1 MSPSIETVHRKLLK
15 NLGEHSE
22 YAEDTL
28 RAIDSDVGVFVRYV
42 EETLG
47 KDVDATNVLTR
58 KMLLEFMGDSGIS
71 PATKRRRLFSL
82 RLLTAYAV
90 EQDWID
96 EDPLHGIGITD
107 LLADKERVRRPALS
121 EEQIEVMI
129 EAARYALGNADPF
142 PMLMM
147 GVLLSGLRVSESV
160 ELRWDDIL
168 VDEGGGISFAV
179 DSRSVPLSTRIS
191 QDAFLVAVHLG
202 RRMFDNRVL
211 SVKRRALSDRF
222 SEFLSKVGL
231 LEDLHPKDLR
241 WNYMLDLVQE
251 GYTEGEIASIC
262 GITGS
267 YVRRV
272 FPEVAKGL
280 S

>member
-1 MSPSIETVHRKLLK
+1 
-15 NLGEHSE
+15 
-22 YAEDTL
+22 
-28 RAIDSDVGVFVRYV
+28 
-42 EETLG
+42 
-47 KDVDATNVLTR
+47 
-58 KMLLEFMGDSGIS
+58 MLLEFLGGGEIS

-82 RLLTAYAV
+82 RLFTAYAV

-96 EDPLHGIGITD
+96 EDPLQGVGIAD
-107 LLADKERVRRPALS
+107 LLADKERNRPPVLS

-129 EAARYALGNADPF
+129 EEARYALGNADPF
-142 PMLMM
+142 PMLMI

-160 ELRWDDIL
+160 DLKWNDIL

-191 QDAFLVAVHLG
+191 QEAFLVAVHIG
-202 RRMFDNRVL
+202 RRRLDDQVL
-211 SVKRRALSDRF
+211 AVKRRALSDRF
-222 SEFLSKVGL
+222 GELLNRVGL
-231 LEDLHPKDLR
+231 YEDLHPKDLR
-241 WNYMLDLVQE
+241 WRYMLDLMQE

-262 GITGS
+262 GITSS

-272 FPEVAKGL
+272 FPEFAKGL

>member
-15 NLGEHSE
+15 NLGEHRE

-28 RAIDSDVGVFVRYV
+28 RAIDSDVGVFARYV

-47 KDVDATNVLTR
+47 KDVDAANVLNR
-58 KMLLEFMGDSGIS
+58 KMLLEFLGGGEIS

-82 RLLTAYAV
+82 RLFTAYAV

-96 EDPLHGIGITD
+96 EDPLQGVGIAD
-107 LLADKERVRRPALS
+107 LLADKERVRPPVLS
-121 EEQIEVMI
+121 EEQIEAMI
-129 EAARYALGNADPF
+129 KAARNALGSADPF
-142 PMLMM
+142 PMLMI

-160 ELRWDDIL
+160 DLKWNDIL
-168 VDEGGGISFAV
+168 VDEGGGISFVV

-191 QDAFLVAVHLG
+191 QEAFLVAVHIG
-202 RRMFDNRVL
+202 RRRLDDQVL
-211 SVKRRALSDRF
+211 AVKRRALSDRF
-222 SEFLSKVGL
+222 GEFLNRVGL
-231 LEDLHPKDLR
+231 YENLHPKDLR
-241 WNYMLDLVQE
+241 WRYMLDLVQE

-262 GITGS
+262 DITSS

-272 FPEVAKGL
+272 FPEFA
-280 S
+280 